1 MGTLRKILNPNF
13 SKCHKGV
20 GLEMGEMDR
29 HKSSTRKSGLL
40 FNVDQSVLI
49 SAHITVSYKFNVT
62 CAVSINFLLAVE
74 DVIQKIILL
83 DCILHVHLS
92 LSMGLS

>member
-1 MGTLRKILNPNF
+1 
-13 SKCHKGV
+13 
-20 GLEMGEMDR
+20 MGEMDR

-49 SAHITVSYKFNVT
+49 SAHITVSYKFSVT
-62 CAVSINFLLAVE
+62 CAVSINFLLAVEE